1 MYQGVNTRLEKQM
14 ILLILVTMKIK
25 VIVESERKYSFQRE
39 RSFLIN
45 LLWKILNSICFYF
58 LFDILFIYFYV
69 DEFLC
74 VLIDF
79 CFVKWINAK

>member
-39 RSFLIN
+39 ISFLFN
-45 LLWKILNSICFYF
+45 LLWKITNSIDC
-58 LFDILFIYFYV
+58 FIYY
-69 DEFLC
+69 
-74 VLIDF
+74 LI
-79 CFVKWINAK
+79 